1 MFTRTELKERA
12 RNQLGNN
19 LFGKNWVSAVLVC
32 LIYGLLV
39 GAIQCLPY
47 TGTILSIIIGG
58 PLLYGV
64 SRLFLW
70 QTLSCEPMELGDI
83 FRGFKDDFSG
93 TFLLNL
99 MQCIFI
105 GLWSLLLII
114 PGIIKSYEYSMI
126 FYIKADHPEYDWRRC
141 FEESK
146 QLTKGHKL
154 DLFIL
159 DLSFIGWSIVGA
171 LCLGIGSLWVLAYRY
186 ATQAQCYKVLKSEKM
201 GNAEQDTIPTADSE
215 SNV

>member
-1 MFTRTELKERA
+1 
-12 RNQLGNN
+12 
-19 LFGKNWVSAVLVC
+19 
-32 LIYGLLV
+32 
-39 GAIQCLPY
+39 
-47 TGTILSIIIGG
+47 
-58 PLLYGV
+58 
-64 SRLFLW
+64 
-70 QTLSCEPMELGDI
+70 
-83 FRGFKDDFSG
+83 
-93 TFLLNL
+93 
-99 MQCIFI
+99 
-105 GLWSLLLII
+105 
-114 PGIIKSYEYSMI
+114 MI